1 MKITKAVI
9 PAAGLGTRMLPIS
22 KSVPKEML
30 PVDAKPAMQYL
41 IEEAAESGITDI
53 LIITAIGKES
63 IQRHF
68 TACPQYEK
76 NLLESGKDELYKEIK
91 SINEIANIHYLYQHQ
106 TGGLGQA
113 IGMARSFVGNDP
125 FAVLYGDDLVISKKP
140 ATLQLCEVY
149 EKYGKSVAGVKRVAP
164 DVIGKYC
171 SLKVEDVGNG
181 VYGVNDMIEKPRA
194 GQVYSNLAILGRV
207 ILEPRVFDILDRIP
221 RGFGGELQ
229 LTDAMAVMARDGGMY
244 ALEFEGT
251 RYDIGNKL
259 SYLKANVE
267 CAVNNQEY
275 GEEFKEY
282 LREFVKNLK

>member
-30 PVDAKPAMQYL
+30 PIDAKPAMQYL
-41 IEEAAESGITDI
+41 VEEAASSGITDI

-76 NLLESGKDELYKEIK
+76 KLLDSGKEELYK
-91 SINEIANIHYLYQHQ
+91 SITDINGIANIYYLYQHE

-113 IGMARSFVGNDP
+113 IRMAKDFVGNEP
-125 FAVLYGDDLVISKKP
+125 FAVLYGDDLIISETPVTK
-140 ATLQLCEVY
+140 QLCDEY
-149 EKYGKSVAGVKRVAP
+149 EKHGKSVAGVKSVSDDAVR
-164 DVIGKYC
+164 KYC
-171 SLKVEDVGNG
+171 SLKAENISGN
-181 VYGVNDMIEKPRA
+181 VYSVSDMIEKPKPE
-194 GQVYSNLAILGRV
+194 QVFSNLAILGRV
-207 ILEPRVFDILDRIP
+207 ILEPSIFDILDRIP

-229 LTDAMAVMARDGGMY
+229 LTDAMAVLARESGMI
-244 ALEFEGT
+244 AVEFEGT

-259 SYLKANVE
+259 SYLYANIE
-267 CAVNNQEY
+267 CAVNNPEY